1 MWSSCCVKCSTIKK
15 TKKTKKIWRKKGINQ
30 KSTNK
35 QEIKQR
41 QSSVDRL
48 PTVWKCRSGPII
60 IIIVIISAIRR
71 YYVIFISYI
80 AYHYTHTQPSHI
92 LLEWPLSFHFPGR
105 FYPKQNFIVKVI
117 LYSSIT
123 SVMKILRIITV
134 LKWCRSRINRDQ
146 MTMWKWNLWDSFQI
160 N

>member
-1 MWSSCCVKCSTIKK
+1 MWSSCCVKCSTI
-15 TKKTKKIWRKKGINQ
+15 KKTKKIWRKKGINQ

-80 AYHYTHTQPSHI
+80 AYHYTHTTLTYPTGVAPQLSFSWEI
-92 LLEWPLSFHFPGR
+92 LSQTKFHSESDFVFVYYQCNENLKDYNCLEMMPLSYKPW
-105 FYPKQNFIVKVI
+105 PDDNVKVEFVGF
-117 LYSSIT
+117 LP
-123 SVMKILRIITV
+123 
-134 LKWCRSRINRDQ
+134 D
-146 MTMWKWNLWDSFQI
+146 
-160 N
+160 